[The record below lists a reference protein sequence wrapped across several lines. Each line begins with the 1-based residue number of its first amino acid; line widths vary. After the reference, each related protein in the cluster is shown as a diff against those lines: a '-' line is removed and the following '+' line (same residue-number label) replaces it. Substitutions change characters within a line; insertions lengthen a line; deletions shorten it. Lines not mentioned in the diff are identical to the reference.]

1 MRRFYKSKRYWRVSF
16 AVRPVGFAV
25 LGVAVVGVL
34 SLTVLRTC
42 MALEPVYQT
51 ANQAIDQPFV
61 MRLNQALK
69 HVDVAKI
76 TIQPA
81 IDGEWE
87 YRKASIVGSDE
98 LVFTPAN
105 DFRANTTYT
114 VASVAVDR
122 MFMIGDD
129 TLQSVSFKTESAPGV
144 ANAGLIAMTDGDTI
158 AADETLTV
166 ILKSASKRLRDLQL
180 ITTPELALTRVSS
193 DDTTFTWKIDG
204 LLPQGQPL
212 TIQVYDAKNDVTLAT
227 RKVTVAAAP
236 TVASFNKPHHF
247 TQGETAVISFA
258 QPMDKA
264 STKVVF
270 DVEGVGEWRSTSEY
284 AFTPSKVA
292 VDARYTWKVAQGARS
307 LAGGIVTAELT
318 GTFTTTGPVNVVG
331 MSPYGYELSQAHQN
345 IRFTFDQP
353 VDHASAQSKF
363 SVNAGKVNGFSWS
376 GNTMI
381 ASVSNMGFQRTV
393 TASVAAGVKNA
404 GFGAPSN
411 RGFGV
416 SFTTEVVTIKY
427 NVPAYRQQHSATCVA
442 ASLRMILAYHGIGT
456 DDMAIVNR
464 MGYAPT
470 KLTDGKWDDPQQMFV
485 GSVDGSIS
493 SGTAAGTD
501 AQPAARVAQQY
512 GRGASAVTGINVHWI
527 AQQLAAR
534 RLVIMFGAMGNVSQT
549 ITWQTPSGRT
559 EVMNKAGHARTVIG
573 VKGDPSN
580 PIGFWVND
588 PLNGYTAYWTA
599 GQLQANINL
608 DPYRQA
614 VSVW

>member
-1 MRRFYKSKRYWRVSF
+1 
-16 AVRPVGFAV
+16 
-25 LGVAVVGVL
+25 
-34 SLTVLRTC
+34 
-42 MALEPVYQT
+42 
-51 ANQAIDQPFV
+51 
-61 MRLNQALK
+61 
-69 HVDVAKI
+69 
-76 TIQPA
+76 
-81 IDGEWE
+81 
-87 YRKASIVGSDE
+87 
-98 LVFTPAN
+98 
-105 DFRANTTYT
+105 
-114 VASVAVDR
+114 
-122 MFMIGDD
+122 
-129 TLQSVSFKTESAPGV
+129 
-144 ANAGLIAMTDGDTI
+144 
-158 AADETLTV
+158 
-166 ILKSASKRLRDLQL
+166 
-180 ITTPELALTRVSS
+180 
-193 DDTTFTWKIDG
+193 
-204 LLPQGQPL
+204 
-212 TIQVYDAKNDVTLAT
+212 
-227 RKVTVAAAP
+227 
-236 TVASFNKPHHF
+236 
-247 TQGETAVISFA
+247 
-258 QPMDKA
+258 
-264 STKVVF
+264 
-270 DVEGVGEWRSTSEY
+270 
-284 AFTPSKVA
+284 
-292 VDARYTWKVAQGARS
+292 
-307 LAGGIVTAELT
+307 
-318 GTFTTTGPVNVVG
+318 
-331 MSPYGYELSQAHQN
+331 
-345 IRFTFDQP
+345 
-353 VDHASAQSKF
+353 
-363 SVNAGKVNGFSWS
+363 
-376 GNTMI
+376 MI